1 MNGITSWLHYDVK
14 TDTAFMCCE
23 CEAEK
28 MFLVSTKREPVFIS
42 KGFTYRKEDPKVFKK
57 HQGSDCYHK
66 AIDALIV
73 LHGA

>member
-57 HQGSDCYHK
+57 HQGSGHRRFDCSLSVHK
-66 AIDALIV
+66 IY
-73 LHGA
+73 